1 MRHLNSGR
9 KLNRTSSHRKAL
21 YRNLVA
27 SLFRHGRIVTTPA
40 KAKEARSLAER
51 LITIAKNAPDSL
63 AARRRA
69 IQLLHDPALVRSL
82 FQDLALRYKERP
94 GGYTRILHL
103 SRTRVGDGAPQV
115 IFELVEGGAPGR
127 RAEQPKAVVADKPA
141 SGPAVEF
148 APVVESEPAVELA
161 LPGESAPAIESSSS
175 VSDAASS
182 DASAGPAAADGT
194 EPASEPPAER

>member
-1 MRHLNSGR
+1 MRHLNRGR
-9 KLNRTSSHRKAL
+9 KLSRTSSHRKAL

-27 SLFRHGRIVTTPA
+27 SLFRHGRIITTPA

-51 LITIAKNAPDSL
+51 LITIAKNGQDSL

-103 SRTRVGDGAPQV
+103 SRTRVGDGAPQA
-115 IFELVEGGAPGR
+115 IFELVEGGSPAKPST
-127 RAEQPKAVVADKPA
+127 EYSKAVVADAPA
-141 SGPAVEF
+141 A
-148 APVVESEPAVELA
+148 ESAI
-161 LPGESAPAIESSSS
+161 ESAPAAGSD
-175 VSDAASS
+175 VSASPVS
-182 DASAGPAAADGT
+182 GDGNSGVSAGEGVGSGVIAESAAEGNAGKRD
-194 EPASEPPAER
+194 